1 MFVCGK
7 KNMLLL
13 TWTVNYKLTTARLDM
28 ALKEIAY
35 RAATSAEAAQA
46 SEDLASK
53 DGQRRLE
60 QITTAQMRTCVR
72 EMLFRG

>member
-13 TWTVNYKLTTARLDM
+13 TWTVNYKVITSRLDT
-28 ALKEIAY
+28 ALKEIADS
-35 RAATSAEAAQA
+35 AATGAKAAQA

-53 DGQRRLE
+53 DR
-60 QITTAQMRTCVR
+60 QILLQIATAQTRTCER
-72 EMLFRG
+72 EMLFKS

>member
-13 TWTVNYKLTTARLDM
+13 TWTVNYKVIASRLDT
-28 ALKEIAY
+28 ALKEIADIT
-35 RAATSAEAAQA
+35 ATGAKAAQA

-53 DGQRRLE
+53 DRQRRL
-60 QITTAQMRTCVR
+60 
-72 EMLFRG
+72 

>member
-13 TWTVNYKLTTARLDM
+13 TWTVNYKVIASILDT
-28 ALKEIAY
+28 ALKEIADST
-35 RAATSAEAAQA
+35 ATGAKAAQA

-53 DGQRRLE
+53 SRL
-60 QITTAQMRTCVR
+60 QQHKR
-72 EMLFRG
+72 ERVTERCCSKAD